1 VNYAKLHKNK
11 KTAEKTAKENRM
23 AVAEENQKYFSKVF
37 ILVPLF
43 LLFFAVAPVF
53 SQTPQLGQPT
63 LLQQAL
69 NRLPAI
75 PVAGQTLKFDFGG
88 EIWIAKLN
96 GKGIL
101 AGSITQHDTNEG
113 SILVLKQTH
122 AYVGIAWVKTPGA
135 DIILEYKQDPP
146 ASLRSISKS
155 DLDAKLASA
164 GVPSSPAG
172 QMPPAGLVPIAGQVP
187 TAASAQSAQGYDD
200 EKDFT
205 VETINEDSAARITRY
220 GGKNTELRIPPRI
233 GDRPVTE
240 IGERVFTKKGLTS
253 VAIPESVV
261 FIGNLAFAENQIG
274 SISIGANV
282 YIANNAFDGSGYNP
296 SFVGFY
302 NNQGRR
308 AGTYSNSWRFVS
320 TAAPQPV
327 YPASGSA
334 VPAGTPGVAASAA
347 PSDPTIGSVE
357 VISPTSGWKVSKD
370 PKSRAS
376 MSINKEQID
385 GREWDVL
392 AIDANVVSNGW
403 AGVDIFNIGLIN
415 QKLQN
420 ANGVRFKV
428 LGDGKRWR
436 VLFTTSNVTDGN
448 YHGTIISTQR
458 GKVISVDVPFSRVRQ
473 GDWGRKTAFNNNNI
487 TGLAIQ
493 RTNDTGL
500 GASAIKVFDFEI
512 Y

>member
-1 VNYAKLHKNK
+1 
-11 KTAEKTAKENRM
+11 
-23 AVAEENQKYFSKVF
+23 
-37 ILVPLF
+37 
-43 LLFFAVAPVF
+43 
-53 SQTPQLGQPT
+53 
-63 LLQQAL
+63 
-69 NRLPAI
+69 
-75 PVAGQTLKFDFGG
+75 LKFEFGG
-88 EIWIAKLN
+88 DVWMANLN
-96 GKGIL
+96 GQNLL
-101 AGSITQHDTNEG
+101 AGTIETHETNEG

-122 AYVGIAWVKTPGA
+122 TYVKIAWIKTPGA
-135 DIILEYKQDPP
+135 DIILEYKKDPP

-172 QMPPAGLVPIAGQVP
+172 QSPPAGQVPIAGQVP
-187 TAASAQSAQGYDD
+187 TESAPPAFSYDD

-205 VETINEDSAARITRY
+205 VELINEDSAARITRY

-253 VAIPESVV
+253 VAIPESVI
-261 FIGNLAFAENQIG
+261 FIGNLAFAENQI
-274 SISIGANV
+274 SSVSIGSNV

-320 TAAPQPV
+320 AAAPQPV
-327 YPASGSA
+327 RPGADSA
-334 VPAGTPGVAASAA
+334 APAGTPGAAASEA
-347 PSDPTIGSVE
+347 PSDPALSPIE
-357 VISPTSGWKVSKD
+357 VISPTSYWTVNRD

-385 GREWDVL
+385 GRERDVL
-392 AIDANVVSNGW
+392 TIDVNVVTNGW
-403 AGVDIFNIGLIN
+403 AGALTFQANII
-415 QKLQN
+415 QRLQS

-436 VLFTTSNVTDGN
+436 VLFVISNVTNGN

-458 GKVISVDVPFSRVRQ
+458 GKVTSVDVPFSRVRQ
-473 GDWGRKTAFNNNNI
+473 GDWGNKTAFNKNNI
-487 TGLAIQ
+487 TNMTIQ
-493 RTNDTGL
+493 RTTETGL
-500 GASAIKVFDFEI
+500 GASVIKIFDFEI

>member
-1 VNYAKLHKNK
+1 
-11 KTAEKTAKENRM
+11 M
-23 AVAEENQKYFSKVF
+23 SQKRFNKVF
-37 ILVPLF
+37 TLMPLF
-43 LLFFAVAPVF
+43 LLLCGAAPVF
-53 SQTPQLGQPT
+53 SQAPRLGQAT
-63 LLQQAL
+63 LLQQQL
-69 NRLPAI
+69 NRLPSVSI
-75 PVAGQTLKFDFGG
+75 PGVGSLNFEFGG
-88 EIWIAKLN
+88 EVWMAKLN
-96 GKGIL
+96 GQNLL
-101 AGSITQHDTNEG
+101 AGTIETHETNEG

-122 AYVGIAWVKTPGA
+122 TYVKIAWIKTPGA

-172 QMPPAGLVPIAGQVP
+172 QSPTAGQVP
-187 TAASAQSAQGYDD
+187 IESAPPAFSYDD

-205 VETINEDSAARITRY
+205 VELINEDSAARITRY

-253 VAIPESVV
+253 VAIPDSVL
-261 FIGNLAFAENQIG
+261 FIGNLAFAENQI
-274 SISIGANV
+274 SSVSIGANV

-320 TAAPQPV
+320 AAAPQPV

-334 VPAGTPGVAASAA
+334 APAGTPGAVASAA
-347 PSDPTIGSVE
+347 PSDPALSPVE
-357 VISPTSGWKVSKD
+357 VISLTSYWTVNRD

-385 GREWDVL
+385 GRERDVL
-392 AIDANVVSNGW
+392 TIDVNVVTNGW
-403 AGVDIFNIGLIN
+403 AGAFTYQANII
-415 QKLQN
+415 QRLQN

-436 VLFTTSNVTDGN
+436 VVFTLSNVTDGN

-458 GKVISVDVPFSRVRQ
+458 GKVTSVDVPFSRVRQ
-473 GDWGRKTAFNNNNI
+473 GNWGSKRVAFNKNNI
-487 TGLAIQ
+487 TGMTIQ

-500 GASAIKVFDFEI
+500 GASVIKVFDFEI